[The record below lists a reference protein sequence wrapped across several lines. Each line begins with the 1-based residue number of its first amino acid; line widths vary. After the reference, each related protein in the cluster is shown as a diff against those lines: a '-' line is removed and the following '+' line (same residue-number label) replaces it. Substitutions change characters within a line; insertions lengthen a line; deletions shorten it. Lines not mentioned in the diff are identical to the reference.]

1 MRSSRRSVQGAIR
14 KSPEDTRQD
23 PALGL
28 LLAAEPRPLDRVFGL
43 SAKNLAAA
51 VPARAVLA
59 RLGQLNAG
67 SHRCVQ
73 HGLISVRDERL
84 SCWQYCHSEHAGR
97 DSLMSRFAAP
107 AAIPCSLPDLGFASR
122 GAPMLRLHYT
132 TFVVL
137 LLGCVASHP
146 SLRRSKRQHR
156 GGGERCGGRARALE
170 EVAAIGANAG
180 GFDQAG
186 TAIMCMPW
194 LIEGDGWPGR

>member
-84 SCWQYCHSEHAGR
+84 GCW
-97 DSLMSRFAAP
+97 
-107 AAIPCSLPDLGFASR
+107 
-122 GAPMLRLHYT
+122 
-132 TFVVL
+132 
-137 LLGCVASHP
+137 
-146 SLRRSKRQHR
+146 
-156 GGGERCGGRARALE
+156 
-170 EVAAIGANAG
+170 
-180 GFDQAG
+180 
-186 TAIMCMPW
+186 
-194 LIEGDGWPGR
+194 